1 MMLWFKWL
9 WGAVGLFHV
18 ASVVFMFI
26 QVSHYFA
33 HGFPISGILLA
44 LIIASPAILLLGTT
58 VGGLFLKKEGAK
70 GVVGYVIGSLVM
82 VAMLFLSKAY
92 FNEWSNT

>member
-1 MMLWFKWL
+1 MILWFKFL
-9 WGAVGLFHV
+9 WGAVALFHL

-33 HGFPISGILLA
+33 HGFPMTGIFLA
-44 LIIASPAILLLGTT
+44 LIIASPGILLLGTT

-70 GVVGYVIGSLVM
+70 GTSGYVIGSLVM

-92 FNEWSNT
+92 FGWS

>member
-1 MMLWFKWL
+1 MMILWFKWL
-9 WGAVGLFHV
+9 WGAVALFHV

-33 HGFPISGILLA
+33 HGFPLTGILLA
-44 LIIASPAILLLGTT
+44 LIIASPGILLLGTT

-70 GVVGYVIGSLVM
+70 GTSGYIIGSLVM

-92 FNEWSNT
+92 FGWS